1 VYVRCCVCCYY
12 LSFWSRSPAHSTRGP
27 KTVDLNDVPHLK
39 DVAIGTL
46 QEHKV
51 KTPQFISF
59 HRSSLSTQFLIRIVS
74 YLDVV
79 IQVEKLKKTVWQA
92 EGGIVQQ
99 EDVVTMAEL
108 QSEYP
113 AHLRAIGSKY
123 AVVLTKYS
131 DIRQPKEELY
141 FFEMLYEY
149 VRNVCRRMFD
159 SFYGKLVDVEIDR
172 LFRTDSF
179 NRSRRLIEVR
189 EKDTLSKDG
198 ELALDANKYIC
209 GLETKTSK
217 KNGLFDFPSPE
228 EIVCGQKGASEWGM
242 KRSEEERMHKMMTSH
257 TPLLIHVL
265 PPPESEPLVGKKK
278 SKKRKEE
285 HSGKRVQIMDA
296 KSESD

>member
-1 VYVRCCVCCYY
+1 MDAH
-12 LSFWSRSPAHSTRGP
+12 LSATFDLSSTLGSARSSEHSTRGP

-51 KTPQFISF
+51 KTPQFLSF
-59 HRSSLSTQFLIRIVS
+59 HRSPLSTQFLTRVVS

-79 IQVEKLKKTVWQA
+79 IQVEKLKKKVRQA
-92 EGGIVQQ
+92 EGGVVLE
-99 EDVVTMAEL
+99 EDIAAMTEL

-123 AVVLTKYS
+123 AVLLTKYS

-189 EKDTLSKDG
+189 ERDVLSKDG
-198 ELALDANKYIC
+198 ELALDANKDIC
-209 GLETKTSK
+209 GLETKASK
-217 KNGLFDFPSPE
+217 KDGLFDFPSPE

-242 KRSEEERMHKMMTSH
+242 KRSEEERMHKLMTSH
-257 TPLLIHVL
+257 TPLLMHVL
-265 PPPESEPLVGKKK
+265 PPPESETAVEKKP
-278 SKKRKEE
+278 KRKKGEQ
-285 HSGKRVQIMDA
+285 HSQKRVRITEC
-296 KSESD
+296 K